1 MAKEAVVAAAKE
13 AAAVVA
19 KEVAKELVAKEVAKE
34 LVAEELVA
42 VVAKEAAAMH
52 PDCMVVPP
60 RQRPPV
66 VPQEP
71 ADDPCSQD
79 VPCAG
84 EEAF

>member
-13 AAAVVA
+13 AAAAVAKKAAAVVA
-19 KEVAKELVAKEVAKE
+19 KEVAKELVAKD
-34 LVAEELVA
+34 LVA

-52 PDCMVVPP
+52 PDCRLVSP
-60 RQRPPV
+60 RRRPPV

>member
-1 MAKEAVVAAAKE
+1 MAKEAVVAVAKE
-13 AAAVVA
+13 AVVAVAKEAVVAVVA
-19 KEVAKELVAKEVAKE
+19 KEV
-34 LVAEELVA
+34 VA
-42 VVAKEAAAMH
+42 VVAKEAAVMH
-52 PDCMVVPP
+52 PDCRVVSP
-60 RQRPPV
+60 RRRPPV